1 MKNYTT
7 TELEQKTSEF
17 INHLITTKN
26 IDGKTQKAYK
36 CDLNLFFRWLKEMN
50 FNYIDQENLYNY
62 INHLISEK
70 RVKSSTVKRKYCTF
84 KSFFTYCD
92 YDHIL
97 TKKISL
103 KSERKLPKVLCTNE
117 INSLFKVLY
126 NEANKKRKDTLK
138 AITLRN
144 IGMIEILFS
153 TGIRIAELSSIQI
166 ADFNFEE
173 KSILIQGKGKKE
185 RYVYISNLEVIKAVR
200 KWMDVRTLLSPSCNN
215 LFVNKYGNPLS
226 IYGIENMFYKYR
238 DQAKINPNATPH
250 YLRHTFATQLLENG
264 ADLRSVQELLGH
276 SKISTTE
283 IYTEVCINRKKI
295 VLDKYCPRHNV
306 SIL

>member
-7 TELEQKTSEF
+7 TELELKINEF

-26 IDGKTQKAYK
+26 IDIKTQKAYK
-36 CDLNLFFRWLKEMN
+36 CDLNLFFKWSYVNNIK
-50 FNYIDQENLYNY
+50 YIDQEYLYNY
-62 INHLISEK
+62 INTLIIEK
-70 RVKSSTVKRKYCTF
+70 KLKSSTVKRKYCTF
-84 KSFFTYCD
+84 KSFFIYCD
-92 YDHIL
+92 YEHIL

-103 KSERKLPKVLCTNE
+103 KSERKLPKILCNKE
-117 INSLFKVLY
+117 INSLFQVLY
-126 NEANKKRKDTLK
+126 NETTKQRKSTLK

-153 TGIRIAELSSIQI
+153 TGIRIAELSNIKIS
-166 ADFNFEE
+166 DFNLEE

-185 RYVYISNLEVIKAVR
+185 RYVYISNLEVIKAVK
-200 KWMDVRTLLSPSCNN
+200 KWLGVRNLLSPNCNN

-238 DQAKINPNATPH
+238 DLADINPSATPH

-306 SIL
+306 SIV